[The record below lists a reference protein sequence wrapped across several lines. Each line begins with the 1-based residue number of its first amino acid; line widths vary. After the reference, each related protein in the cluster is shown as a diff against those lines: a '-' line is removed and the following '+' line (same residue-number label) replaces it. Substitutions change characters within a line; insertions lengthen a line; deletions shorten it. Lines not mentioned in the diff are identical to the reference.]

1 MRRPLRVKWWLA
13 IEVSVKLMSLESW
26 AAARYEDPPRIGTLR
41 KWARNGNIYP
51 PPEKEGTEY
60 KVRPD
65 AIFIRPNKYSKT
77 VNINQSRYPSKGRLI
92 ERIIDGEA
100 GKV

>member
-1 MRRPLRVKWWLA
+1 M
-13 IEVSVKLMSLESW
+13 KLLSLERW
-26 AAARYEDPPRIGTLR
+26 AEERYEVPPQIGTLR

-65 AIFIRPNKYSKT
+65 AIFIRPNKYCKT
-77 VNINQSRYPSKGRLI
+77 VNTNQSRYPLKGRLI

-100 GKV
+100 RKV

>member
-1 MRRPLRVKWWLA
+1 M
-13 IEVSVKLMSLESW
+13 KLLSLERW
-26 AAARYEDPPRIGTLR
+26 AEERYEEPPQIGTLR

-65 AIFIRPNKYSKT
+65 AIFIRPNKYCKT
-77 VNINQSRYPSKGRLI
+77 VNTNPNQSRYPLKGRLI

-100 GKV
+100 GQV

>member
-1 MRRPLRVKWWLA
+1 M
-13 IEVSVKLMSLESW
+13 KLLSLERW
-26 AAARYEDPPRIGTLR
+26 AEERYEEPPQIGTLR

-65 AIFIRPNKYSKT
+65 AIFIKPGKYCKT
-77 VNINQSRYPSKGRLI
+77 VNTNQSRYPLKGRLI

>member
-1 MRRPLRVKWWLA
+1 M
-13 IEVSVKLMSLESW
+13 KLLSLERW
-26 AAARYEDPPRIGTLR
+26 AEERYEVPPRIGTLR

-65 AIFIRPNKYSKT
+65 AIFIRPNKYCKT
-77 VNINQSRYPSKGRLI
+77 VNTNQCRYPLKGRLI

-100 GKV
+100 GKI

>member
-1 MRRPLRVKWWLA
+1 M
-13 IEVSVKLMSLESW
+13 KLLSLERW
-26 AAARYEDPPRIGTLR
+26 AEERYEEPPQIGTLR

-65 AIFIRPNKYSKT
+65 AIFIRPNKYCKI
-77 VNINQSRYPSKGRLI
+77 VNTNQSRYPLKGRLI

-100 GKV
+100 GQV

>member
-1 MRRPLRVKWWLA
+1 M
-13 IEVSVKLMSLESW
+13 SKLLTLERW
-26 AAARYEDPPRIGTLR
+26 AEERYEDPPQIGTLR

-51 PPEKEGTEY
+51 PPEKEGTQY
-60 KVRPD
+60 MVRPD
-65 AIFIRPNKYSKT
+65 AIFIRPNKYCAA
-77 VNINQSRYPSKGRLI
+77 INTSQSRFPRKGRLI

>member
-1 MRRPLRVKWWLA
+1 M
-13 IEVSVKLMSLESW
+13 KLLSLERW
-26 AAARYEDPPRIGTLR
+26 AEERYEEPPQIGTLR
-41 KWARNGNIYP
+41 KGARNGNIYP

-65 AIFIRPNKYSKT
+65 AIFIRPNKYCKT
-77 VNINQSRYPSKGRLI
+77 VNTNQSRYPLKGRLI

>member
-1 MRRPLRVKWWLA
+1 
-13 IEVSVKLMSLESW
+13 MSLERW
-26 AAARYEDPPRIGTLR
+26 AEERYEDPPQIGTLR
-41 KWARNGNIYP
+41 RWARNGNIYP
-51 PPEKEGTEY
+51 PPEKEGTQY

-65 AIFIRPNKYSKT
+65 AIYIRPNKCCKT
-77 VNINQSRYPSKGRLI
+77 LNLDQSRHPLKGRLI